1 VYACRPRGTVHFS
14 YCVKRRTGYARG
26 ETINQNFLRIRKNS
40 GWVNGRVRG
49 TGTGNGDCVR
59 CIPHNYFRLLDLSDI
74 SSVAATDSLQLL
86 LLVTLA
92 KLGTRVKFCSC
103 REVLEG
109 FAMGRGREDRKG
121 WMSKERRVRGWG
133 LNGEGVGNR
142 KRAERTSTYVIRFAP
157 LRRNCLNFP
166 SISRHHTHSRTYH
179 KLVDNQWK

>member
-1 VYACRPRGTVHFS
+1 MG
-14 YCVKRRTGYARG
+14 
-26 ETINQNFLRIRKNS
+26 
-40 GWVNGRVRG
+40 GWGGRVPG

-109 FAMGRGREDRKG
+109 FAQWGRGDVGRIRKG
-121 WMSKERRVRGWG
+121 GCRRRGAAV
-133 LNGEGVGNR
+133 VGNGGGG
-142 KRAERTSTYVIRFAP
+142 
-157 LRRNCLNFP
+157 
-166 SISRHHTHSRTYH
+166 
-179 KLVDNQWK
+179 

>member
-1 VYACRPRGTVHFS
+1 MSG
-14 YCVKRRTGYARG
+14 
-26 ETINQNFLRIRKNS
+26 RI
-40 GWVNGRVRG
+40 RG

-109 FAMGRGREDRKG
+109 FAMGAERGPGGRGRGRGRVDVEG
-121 WMSKERRVRGWG
+121 EER
-133 LNGEGVGNR
+133 
-142 KRAERTSTYVIRFAP
+142 
-157 LRRNCLNFP
+157 
-166 SISRHHTHSRTYH
+166 
-179 KLVDNQWK
+179 

>member
-1 VYACRPRGTVHFS
+1 VYIGQAAHFT

-26 ETINQNFLRIRKNS
+26 ETINQNFLRIRKNP
-40 GWVNGRVRG
+40 GWVSGRVRG
-49 TGTGNGDCVR
+49 TGTGNRDCVR

-109 FAMGRGREDRKG
+109 IAMGAV
-121 WMSKERRVRGWG
+121 S
-133 LNGEGVGNR
+133 GEEG
-142 KRAERTSTYVIRFAP
+142 
-157 LRRNCLNFP
+157 
-166 SISRHHTHSRTYH
+166 
-179 KLVDNQWK
+179 